1 MEKCNTYNT
10 ENLPPATSLAYFGI
24 KSLAVSGMWNSQ
36 TAYLKACNPGIFHII
51 DADIPVYSNPIRQII
66 DIPKRTGLADIP
78 MCEHVLFSF
87 IGKSYRYLQTR
98 RGTSTGDCFD
108 GKYDVVESALIHIGN
123 SIVVQVYHMFNSF
136 HNLIILQHQ
145 L

>member
-1 MEKCNTYNT
+1 MIKTVNLQKIFKT
-10 ENLPPATSLAYFGI
+10 EEVETWALNNVNLEI
-24 KSLAVSGMWNSQ
+24 
-36 TAYLKACNPGIFHII
+36 KACNPGIFHIV
-51 DADIPVYSNPIRQII
+51 DADIPVYNNPIRQII

-78 MCEHVLFSF
+78 LCEHVLFFF

-108 GKYDVVESALIHIGN
+108 GKYDVAESAFIHIGN

-136 HNLIILQHQ
+136 HNLIILQQ
-145 L
+145 